1 MKINTKAA
9 FNTAFTLVAFLLL
22 STHAVAQCAPPVGPV
37 VISNIQSTSVD
48 GSWNASSS
56 DPSGVKYEWEVRLND
71 GSPGGS
77 GSPVQTGFAVNGV
90 LTTIAQPLDF
100 STTYKFFVRYRC
112 VDDGSNAS
120 TWIASDAFTT
130 QTLQTPVATP
140 ATAVMGESFKANW
153 NLVVGADSYLFDL
166 STASDFSTYVGIYND
181 YSTTDNFVNI
191 TGLTPN
197 TTYYYRVRAVGD
209 NGITA
214 VTTPYSNVISRLTLG
229 PTTSFY
235 VWQSPG
241 QWEPQTGT
249 VDITKDAIINFD
261 YDMNSQPSFE
271 AKNLYINDGNTITIT
286 DGKYLRLQNAI
297 FNYNTNNEGLVVK
310 SGGNF
315 RQDFLGT
322 SFNEGGM
329 KVERESFPIY
339 RLDYT
344 MWSSPTSG
352 KPGELADQTLKQF
365 SPLTLNNR
373 FYNYD
378 STNNNFEVVPDPTTE
393 VFVPGKGYLIR
404 APNNHPEFVAAT
416 TPGTSWLGHFV
427 GAINAG
433 NYTVPVDVGYNMVGN
448 PYPSQLSLD
457 QFFAVNTNLT
467 GTAYLW
473 RRRNN
478 TVGTGNTQAFY
489 ATYTIAGGTS
499 PTVAQPSD
507 DSDELV
513 PEAYV
518 LPGQGFLVERKATGN
533 AAVTF
538 NNGMRNHQIEF
549 LTFFRST
556 ADKNRFWLNVSHDGL
571 LYNEML
577 IAYMPNATNGLDN
590 ADGKF
595 IGDANIALTS
605 YLNNQEYIIQG
616 RAPFTVTDVVPLH
629 FRAAVSGNYT
639 IKFDRADGI
648 FNADQNI
655 FLKDNLTN
663 VVHNIKTANYTFAS
677 TAGTFADRFEIV
689 YTSSLSV
696 GAPVFDANS
705 VVLYKQNGAIQ
716 INAGNAV
723 MNNVKVFDIRGRL
736 VAEKNNINATETSI
750 TTGAEN
756 QVLIVQISSDNN
768 GVVSK
773 KFIN

>member
-1 MKINTKAA
+1 MKINTKAV
-9 FNTAFTLVAFLLL
+9 FRTAL
-22 STHAVAQCAPPVGPV
+22 SLAAVVLFGTQAVAQTCAPPTGPV
-37 VISNIQSTSVD
+37 VISNVAATSAES
-48 GSWNASSS
+48 SWNASSS
-56 DPSGVKYEWEVRLND
+56 DPTGINYAWEVILDD
-71 GSPGGS
+71 GSAPGS
-77 GSPVQTGFAVNGV
+77 GSEAAGGFTNNGV
-90 LTTIAQPLDF
+90 LTAVMQPLNF
-100 STTYKFFVRYRC
+100 STTYRFFVRYLC
-112 VDDGSNAS
+112 QEDPAISS
-120 TWIASDAFTT
+120 TWIGGIVFTT
-130 QTLQTPVATP
+130 STLTTPVATP
-140 ATAVMGESFKANW
+140 ATSVTSVTMQANW
-153 NLVVGADSYLFDL
+153 NAVAGASKYFFDL
-166 STASDFSTYVGIYND
+166 STTSDFSTFVGVYND
-181 YSTTDNFVNI
+181 FEVIDETSLVVS
-191 TGLTPN
+191 GLTAN
-197 TTYYYRVRAVGD
+197 TTYYYRVRAYGD
-209 NGITA
+209 NGVVT
-214 VTTPYSNVISRLTLG
+214 VTTANSNVITRTTLG
-229 PTTSFY
+229 PATSVY
-235 VWQSPG
+235 TWESPG
-241 QWEPQTGT
+241 VWVPQAS
-249 VDITKDAIINFD
+249 VIDETKDVVINYD
-261 YDMNSQPSFE
+261 YNMDTHPSIE
-271 AKNLYINDGNTITIT
+271 AKNMYINNGFTVTIT
-286 DGKYLRLQNAI
+286 DGNFLRLKNAVY
-297 FNYNTNNEGLVVK
+297 NYNSNNSGLIVK
-310 SGGNF
+310 SGGNLNQEF
-315 RQDFLGT
+315 TGT
-322 SFNEGGM
+322 NFNEGGM

-365 SPLTLNNR
+365 SPLTLDNR

-378 STNNNFEVVPDPTTE
+378 SANNIFAVVPDPTTE
-393 VFVPGKGYLIR
+393 VFMPGKGYLIR

-416 TPGTSWLGHFV
+416 TPGTSWLGQFE
-427 GAINAG
+427 GPINAG
-433 NYTVPVDVGYNMVGN
+433 NYTVPVNSGFNMVGN
-448 PYPSQLSLD
+448 PYPSQLSLVD
-457 QFFAVNTNLT
+457 LFDANPNLT
-467 GTAYLW
+467 GTAYFW

-478 TVGTGNTQAFY
+478 TAGGGNTQAFY
-489 ATYTIAGGTS
+489 ATFTEAGGTG
-499 PTVAQPSD
+499 PSGPSV
-507 DSDELV
+507 DSAGIEPDSY
-513 PEAYV
+513 ATS
-518 LPGQGFLVERKATGN
+518 GQGFLVESTTVGN
-533 AAVTF
+533 VIFTNA
-538 NNGMRNHQIEF
+538 MREHSVGNIP
-549 LTFFRST
+549 FFRTT
-556 ADKNRFWLNVSHDGL
+556 ADKNRFWLNVSHAGL

-577 IAYMPNATNGLDN
+577 IAYMPNATNGLDK